1 MVLKRAGDL
10 IYTFRFLKLLT
21 TKFEDTVAYDLG
33 IIDKNGKRNKSVRL
47 DSSDK
52 KSAYTPF
59 HRLVFN
65 LKKIINKS
73 GSEKFASY
81 AAALFLIKEDVNLNK
96 ILKASR
102 IQSRDFI
109 NENSQWFVL
118 DDGRLAPGVY
128 RVKSDKLINENFDD
142 VVNAK
147 DKVKVVDGYP
157 VGEIFGVDVF
167 EAVHIKT
174 QKKVYITIG
183 ELYK

>member
-1 MVLKRAGDL
+1 MLKRAGDL

-33 IIDKNGKRNKSVRL
+33 IIDENGKRNKSVRL
-47 DSSDK
+47 DTSEK

-81 AAALFLIKEDVNLNK
+81 AAALFLIKEDVNLDK

-102 IQSRDFI
+102 IQKRDFI
-109 NENSQWFVL
+109 NENSKWFIL
-118 DDGRLAPGVY
+118 EDGRLAPGIY
-128 RVKSDKLINENFDD
+128 HVKSDKLINENFDD
-142 VVNAK
+142 LVMSK
-147 DKVKVVDGYP
+147 DKIRVIDGYP
-157 VGEIFGVDVF
+157 IGEIFDIDIF
-167 EAVHIKT
+167 EAIHLKT
-174 QKKVYITIG
+174 QKKIYVTIG